1 MDDVAAYARA
11 ALATDQRSDGASL
24 DFALLGLFGE
34 AGSLLAEVKK
44 RQRDAASHVG
54 YHRAVREEIGDVL
67 WYLAVVADRAG
78 SGLADVCRPEGSLSG
93 AAAAFSAIRPAAA
106 AGNAASTHSLEDRLL
121 GLAGQVGALVNDHR
135 AGNHAADRAL
145 VVARLRSIMVAVADA
160 AAEAGVALPDAA
172 AANLDKVASR
182 WPTPAQRIP
191 IPLFDKGFP
200 EEERLPRRLEIEVF
214 ERTGPMGG
222 SYVFQRIN
230 GVNVGDRLTDNIR
243 KEDGYRFHDV
253 FHYAYAA
260 VLGWSPVLRSL
271 LKLKR
276 KSQPEIDE
284 AEDGARAAIIE
295 EGISTWVFGQ
305 GKRVDHF
312 EGLCPGQ
319 MRYDLLKTVRQF
331 AEGFEVHACPPW
343 MWEEAIL
350 QGHDAFRFL
359 LRERSALVTVDLDR
373 RTLGHGPLRR

>member
-1 MDDVAAYARA
+1 MDDVAAYACA

-44 RQRDAASHVG
+44 RRRDAASHVG
-54 YHRAVREEIGDVL
+54 YHHAVREELGDVL
-67 WYLAVVADRAG
+67 WYLAIVADRAG
-78 SGLADVCRPEGSLSG
+78 SGLFEVCGLEG
-93 AAAAFSAIRPAAA
+93 AAPSAAVTFSAMQPATAT
-106 AGNAASTHSLEDRLL
+106 GNASPTRSLEDRLL

-135 AGNHAADRAL
+135 AGNRVGDRAL
-145 VVARLRSIMVAVADA
+145 VVARLRSIMVAVAMA
-160 AAEAGVALPDAA
+160 AAEAGVTLPEAA

-182 WPTPAQRIP
+182 WPTPEQRVP
-191 IPLFDKGFP
+191 VPLFDERIM
-200 EEERLPRRLEIEVF
+200 EEERLPRRLEIEIF
-214 ERTGPMGG
+214 ERAGPSGG

-243 KEDGYRFHDV
+243 EEDGYRFHDV

-276 KSQPEIDE
+276 KSQPEVDE

-305 GKRVDHF
+305 GKRVGHF
-312 EGLCPGQ
+312 EGLRPGQ

-359 LRERSALVTVDLDR
+359 LRERSALITVDLDS
-373 RTLGHGPLRR
+373 RTLAHGTLRR